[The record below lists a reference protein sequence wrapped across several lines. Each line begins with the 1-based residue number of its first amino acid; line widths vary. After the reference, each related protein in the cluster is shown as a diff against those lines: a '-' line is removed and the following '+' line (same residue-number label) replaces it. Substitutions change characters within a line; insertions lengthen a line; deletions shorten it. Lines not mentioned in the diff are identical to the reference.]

1 MRKTSLSSRERVR
14 LALSHQQTDRIPI
27 ALVCAG
33 INEPARKSL
42 QDYLQR
48 KRGIG
53 VEEYLGKILDIRT
66 VLPQYKGPELAP
78 GTDIWGVK
86 RERVRCG
93 LDYYQEI
100 VYYPLKGMKTID
112 QLRDYPWPSPD
123 FFDYDVL
130 TERIKSLEKE
140 GDWAIMVAN
149 GNIFET
155 AWYMRGL
162 ENLLLDF
169 VINPELADWL
179 LTKVADFMVDYFSR
193 MLAAGQGRIDLAFT
207 ADDLAGQNGLL
218 MAPGLW
224 ERFIKPHHKRLNR
237 LIHNYG
243 ATVIY
248 HSDGAI
254 APLVGNLIEIG
265 MDVLQSLQLDACGM
279 DPVYLKE
286 EFGERI
292 SFQGGVSVQK
302 LLPFGSPEKVRE
314 EVERLITILGK
325 NGGYIL
331 GPSHSIQAG
340 TPSENIVT
348 MFETALNFYPFG

>member
-1 MRKTSLSSRERVR
+1 MKKTTLSSRERVR
-14 LALSHQQTDRIPI
+14 LALSHQETDRIPI

-42 QDYLQR
+42 EEYLRR
-48 KRGIG
+48 KSGIS
-53 VEEYLGKILDIRT
+53 VEEYLRKILDIRT
-66 VLPQYKGPELAP
+66 VYPEYKGPELAP

-86 RERVRCG
+86 RERVRCN

-100 VYYPLKGMKTID
+100 VYYPLKGMRTID
-112 QLRDYPWPSPD
+112 QLRNYPWPSPD

-130 TERIKSLEKE
+130 TERIESLEKE

-193 MLAAGQGRIDLAFT
+193 MLAAGRGRIDLAFT

-224 ERFIKPHHKRLNR
+224 ERFIRPHHKRLNK

-243 ATVIY
+243 ASVIY

-279 DPVYLKE
+279 DPVYLKK
-286 EFGERI
+286 EFGKRI

-314 EVERLITILGK
+314 EVERLVTILGK

-340 TPSENIVT
+340 TPPENIVA
-348 MFETALNFYPFG
+348 MFETALSFYPFG